1 MITLLN
7 KNKLFL
13 YCLVVIIS
21 SSFFASL
28 IQTSFGKVDVKLMNL
43 KTPDGQNLV
52 YDLYKPSI
60 ATEND
65 KQPFIVVVPGFQRS
79 KEALSNIA
87 IELSRRGYV
96 VALIDPYAQGMSSS
110 SLSRLAAT
118 TQGYGMFALVD
129 YAYAENFSFVDIN
142 KIGSTG
148 HSMGGNAAIRGA
160 DYFGKEAIK
169 SGKKSKLDSVYISG
183 YVLTLRENILRDSK
197 SNMGVSYALYD
208 EGAFR
213 NDLQGW
219 DAGNMK
225 IAPESLRTV
234 NSVLPK
240 DKKVTEVEL
249 GKYYGERSNNTLRV
263 IFNEELLHPFQPY
276 NKEATKNQLDYFDKV
291 FGAPISINSNN
302 QIWQYKELFTLI
314 NMIVS
319 LLMLIPIAKL
329 FLSLSFYKDIV
340 KDIPA
345 SLPEQT
351 SKSKMIFWS
360 VFFLSAL
367 IACIS
372 FIPMV
377 DVAKILFYE
386 SANRELTWFFPQR
399 MNNSVMLWA
408 AFNGSIGLVIF
419 FISYYFFGRHHGV
432 NTNSWGL
439 QINKVELFKT
449 LALPVALIFLV
460 LGSIFAGIATPTEA
474 AAIGAFGALLIALIN
489 RKVNLHF
496 LKETSE
502 KTAIVSTMIFTILI
516 GASIFSLIFRGVG
529 GDELI
534 DLIFNSL
541 PGGSFTA
548 LIFVLVIIFLLGFIL
563 DFIEICYVIVPLVA
577 PPLLMMGFDPVWL
590 AILFAIN
597 LQTSFLTPPFGF
609 SLFYL
614 RGVADE
620 NIQTKEIYIGVIP
633 FIGLQLT
640 VLLIVVIFPDLI
652 L

>member
-13 YCLVVIIS
+13 YCLVVIILC
-21 SSFFASL
+21 SFFASL

-118 TQGYGMFALVD
+118 TQGYGMFALVN

-449 LALPVALIFLV
+449 IMLGLSIFICYYLILYFVYFLFHVDYRFWFMGVRIFQSEMLLVLVMYFPLFFIFFFSNSLRVNGAMRFKNQSEWKSRLIAGFANSLGLMMIIIIQYVTFAWTGTVFWTTNWLSVNLLFGIVPMMFILPYFNRIFFQLTGRVYLGPIVTCLIFIMIL
-460 LGSIFAGIATPTEA
+460 
-474 AAIGAFGALLIALIN
+474 
-489 RKVNLHF
+489 
-496 LKETSE
+496 
-502 KTAIVSTMIFTILI
+502 STNT
-516 GASIFSLIFRGVG
+516 VVY
-529 GDELI
+529 
-534 DLIFNSL
+534 L
-541 PGGSFTA
+541 P
-548 LIFVLVIIFLLGFIL
+548 L
-563 DFIEICYVIVPLVA
+563 
-577 PPLLMMGFDPVWL
+577 
-590 AILFAIN
+590 
-597 LQTSFLTPPFGF
+597 
-609 SLFYL
+609 
-614 RGVADE
+614 
-620 NIQTKEIYIGVIP
+620 
-633 FIGLQLT
+633 
-640 VLLIVVIFPDLI
+640 
-652 L
+652 

>member
-13 YCLVVIIS
+13 YCLAVIIL

-449 LALPVALIFLV
+449 IMLGLSIFICYYLILYFVYFLFHVDYRFWFMGVRIFQPEMLLVLVMYFPLFFIFFFSNSLRVNGAMRFKNQSEWKSRLIAGFANSLGLMMIIIIQYVTFAWTGTVFWTTNWLSVNLLFGIVPMMFILPYFNRIFFQLTGRVYLGPIVTCLIFIMIL
-460 LGSIFAGIATPTEA
+460 
-474 AAIGAFGALLIALIN
+474 
-489 RKVNLHF
+489 
-496 LKETSE
+496 
-502 KTAIVSTMIFTILI
+502 STNT
-516 GASIFSLIFRGVG
+516 VVY
-529 GDELI
+529 
-534 DLIFNSL
+534 L
-541 PGGSFTA
+541 P
-548 LIFVLVIIFLLGFIL
+548 L
-563 DFIEICYVIVPLVA
+563 
-577 PPLLMMGFDPVWL
+577 
-590 AILFAIN
+590 
-597 LQTSFLTPPFGF
+597 
-609 SLFYL
+609 
-614 RGVADE
+614 
-620 NIQTKEIYIGVIP
+620 
-633 FIGLQLT
+633 
-640 VLLIVVIFPDLI
+640 
-652 L
+652 

>member
-7 KNKLFL
+7 QNKLFF
-13 YCLVVIIS
+13 YCLVVIIV

-219 DAGNMK
+219 NAGNMK

-360 VFFLSAL
+360 VFFISAL

-449 LALPVALIFLV
+449 IMLGLSIFICYYLILYFVYFLFHVDYRFWFMGVRIFQSEMLLVLVMYFPLFFIFFFSNSLRVNGAMRFKNQSEWKSRLIAGFANSLGLMMIIIIQYVTFAWTGTVFWTTNWLSVNLLFGIVPMMFILPYFNRIFFQLTGRVYLGPIVTCLIFIMIL
-460 LGSIFAGIATPTEA
+460 
-474 AAIGAFGALLIALIN
+474 
-489 RKVNLHF
+489 
-496 LKETSE
+496 
-502 KTAIVSTMIFTILI
+502 STNT
-516 GASIFSLIFRGVG
+516 VVY
-529 GDELI
+529 
-534 DLIFNSL
+534 L
-541 PGGSFTA
+541 P
-548 LIFVLVIIFLLGFIL
+548 L
-563 DFIEICYVIVPLVA
+563 
-577 PPLLMMGFDPVWL
+577 
-590 AILFAIN
+590 
-597 LQTSFLTPPFGF
+597 
-609 SLFYL
+609 
-614 RGVADE
+614 
-620 NIQTKEIYIGVIP
+620 
-633 FIGLQLT
+633 
-640 VLLIVVIFPDLI
+640 
-652 L
+652 

>member
-52 YDLYKPSI
+52 YDLYKPTI

-129 YAYAENFSFVDIN
+129 YAYAENFPFIDIN

-160 DYFGKEAIK
+160 DYFGKEAIR

-183 YVLTLRENILRDSK
+183 YVLTLQENILRDSK

-213 NDLQGW
+213 NDLRGW

-291 FGAPISINSNN
+291 FGAPISINSKN
-302 QIWQYKELFTLI
+302 QIWQYKEFFTLI

-329 FLSLSFYKDIV
+329 FLSLNFYKDIV

-419 FISYYFFGRHHGV
+419 FLSYYFFGRHHGV
-432 NTNSWGL
+432 STNSWGL
-439 QINKVELFKT
+439 QINKVEFFKT
-449 LALPVALIFLV
+449 IMLGLSIFICYYLILYFVYFLFHVDYRFWFMGVRIFQPEMLLVLVMYFPLFFIFFFSNSLRVNGAMRFKNQSEWKSRLIAGFANSLGLMMIIIIQYVTFAWTGTVFWTTNWLSVNLLFGIVPMMFILPYFNRIFFQLTGRVYLGPIVTCLIFIMIL
-460 LGSIFAGIATPTEA
+460 
-474 AAIGAFGALLIALIN
+474 
-489 RKVNLHF
+489 
-496 LKETSE
+496 
-502 KTAIVSTMIFTILI
+502 STNT
-516 GASIFSLIFRGVG
+516 VVY
-529 GDELI
+529 
-534 DLIFNSL
+534 L
-541 PGGSFTA
+541 P
-548 LIFVLVIIFLLGFIL
+548 L
-563 DFIEICYVIVPLVA
+563 
-577 PPLLMMGFDPVWL
+577 
-590 AILFAIN
+590 
-597 LQTSFLTPPFGF
+597 
-609 SLFYL
+609 
-614 RGVADE
+614 
-620 NIQTKEIYIGVIP
+620 
-633 FIGLQLT
+633 
-640 VLLIVVIFPDLI
+640 
-652 L
+652 

>member
-129 YAYAENFSFVDIN
+129 YAYTENFSFVDIN

-183 YVLTLRENILRDSK
+183 YVLTLQENILRDSK

-213 NDLQGW
+213 NDLKGW

-291 FGAPISINSNN
+291 FGAPISINSKN
-302 QIWQYKELFTLI
+302 QIWQYKEFFTLI

-329 FLSLSFYKDIV
+329 FLSLNFYKDIV
-340 KDIPA
+340 KDVPA

-351 SKSKMIFWS
+351 SKSRIIFWT

-408 AFNGSIGLVIF
+408 AFNGLIGLVIF

-439 QINKVELFKT
+439 QIDKVELFKT
-449 LALPVALIFLV
+449 IILGLSIFICYYVILYFVYFLFHIDYRFWFMGVRIFQPEMLLVLVMYFPLFFIFFFSNSLRVNGAMRFKNQSEWKSRLIAGFANSLGLMMIIVIQYVTFAWTGTVFWTTNWLSVNLLFGIVPMMFILPYFNRVFFQLTGRVYLGPIVTCLIFIMIL
-460 LGSIFAGIATPTEA
+460 
-474 AAIGAFGALLIALIN
+474 
-489 RKVNLHF
+489 
-496 LKETSE
+496 
-502 KTAIVSTMIFTILI
+502 STNT
-516 GASIFSLIFRGVG
+516 VVY
-529 GDELI
+529 
-534 DLIFNSL
+534 L
-541 PGGSFTA
+541 P
-548 LIFVLVIIFLLGFIL
+548 L
-563 DFIEICYVIVPLVA
+563 
-577 PPLLMMGFDPVWL
+577 
-590 AILFAIN
+590 
-597 LQTSFLTPPFGF
+597 
-609 SLFYL
+609 
-614 RGVADE
+614 
-620 NIQTKEIYIGVIP
+620 
-633 FIGLQLT
+633 
-640 VLLIVVIFPDLI
+640 
-652 L
+652 

>member
-13 YCLVVIIS
+13 YCLVVIIL

-329 FLSLSFYKDIV
+329 FLSLNFYKDIV

-449 LALPVALIFLV
+449 IMLGLSIFICYYLILYFVYFLFHVDYRFWFMGVRIFQPEMLLVLVMYFPLFFIFFFSNSLRVNGAMRFKNQSEWKSRLIAGFANSLGLMMIIIIQYVTFAWTGTVFWTTNWLSVNLLFGIVPMMFILPYFNRIFFQLTGRVYLGPIVTCLIFIMIL
-460 LGSIFAGIATPTEA
+460 
-474 AAIGAFGALLIALIN
+474 
-489 RKVNLHF
+489 
-496 LKETSE
+496 
-502 KTAIVSTMIFTILI
+502 STNT
-516 GASIFSLIFRGVG
+516 VVY
-529 GDELI
+529 
-534 DLIFNSL
+534 L
-541 PGGSFTA
+541 P
-548 LIFVLVIIFLLGFIL
+548 L
-563 DFIEICYVIVPLVA
+563 
-577 PPLLMMGFDPVWL
+577 
-590 AILFAIN
+590 
-597 LQTSFLTPPFGF
+597 
-609 SLFYL
+609 
-614 RGVADE
+614 
-620 NIQTKEIYIGVIP
+620 
-633 FIGLQLT
+633 
-640 VLLIVVIFPDLI
+640 
-652 L
+652 